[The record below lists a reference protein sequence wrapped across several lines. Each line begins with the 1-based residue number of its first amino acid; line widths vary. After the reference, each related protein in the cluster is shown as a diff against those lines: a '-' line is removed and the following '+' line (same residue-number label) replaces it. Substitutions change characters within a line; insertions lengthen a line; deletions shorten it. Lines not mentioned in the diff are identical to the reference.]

1 MANWFTTGTSFCLHD
16 VWHRHATTAKGVK
29 AYLRKLGHEA
39 PSGTTH
45 LGLSDSCSGH
55 YFDELE
61 AEFPAARFAL
71 VERDLNDAIEAA
83 CKLGIVIPKE
93 DLIERMANLH
103 LEHRYLPEGVHR
115 IGFEE
120 LGDRARLAALQQ
132 FLVPEIPFNFRRFAL
147 LDEMRVIIHEEKYA
161 LRLNITPAQV
171 RERERSERAR
181 ARKEKP
187 PTTPLN
193 RGGQ

>member
-16 VWHRHATTAKGVK
+16 VWHRHATTAEGVK
-29 AYLRKLGHEA
+29 AYLRKQA

-61 AEFPAARFAL
+61 AEFPTADFAL
-71 VERDLNDAIEAA
+71 VERDLNDAIEAT

-93 DLIERMANLH
+93 DVIERMASLH
-103 LEHRYLPEGVHR
+103 LEHRYLPGGVHR
-115 IGFEE
+115 ISFED
-120 LGDRARLAALQQ
+120 LNDRVKLAALQRS
-132 FLVPEIPFNFRRFAL
+132 LVPEIPFSFQRFAL